1 MSAATALTAAVLAA
15 LAAVAVLAP
24 RAAHA
29 ADAPDTGSGTG
40 TGSDTGN
47 PDTTTAG
54 GNDQVITPDMDRR
67 DVHKPRYPSN
77 DIELDIFGGGYT
89 TSNFGSSGVAGGRL
103 GYHITEDFFVEGS
116 FGYSKV
122 SDKAF
127 RQILPGGI
135 FASGIDTL
143 RYREVTLG
151 WNALPGEVFLG
162 SKHAKP
168 SSIYFLGGLGTT
180 SFDEQRAQTFVWGMG
195 ARVLFTDW
203 FALRLDVRDHVFA
216 IDLLGKRQIEN
227 NPELTTSLAF
237 FF

>member
-1 MSAATALTAAVLAA
+1 MRFPTSPQTCTAAVLAA
-15 LAAVAVLAP
+15 LAVLSPLAV
-24 RAAHA
+24 HA
-29 ADAPDTGSGTG
+29 ADAPATS
-40 TGSDTGN
+40 
-47 PDTTTAG
+47 TTTAG
-54 GNDQVITPDMDRR
+54 GNDQVITPDIDRR
-67 DVHKPRYPSN
+67 EVHKPRFPSN
-77 DIELDIFGGGYT
+77 DIELDLFAGGYT

-116 FGYSKV
+116 FGYSRV

-143 RYREVTLG
+143 RYRELSLA

-162 SKHAKP
+162 TAHAKP
-168 SSIYFLGGLGTT
+168 SSIYLLAGLGTT
-180 SFDEQRAQTFVWGMG
+180 SFDEQRAQTFVWGIG
-195 ARVLFTDW
+195 SRVFFTDW
-203 FALRLDVRDHVFA
+203 FALRLDVRDHVFG
-216 IDLLGKRQIEN
+216 IDLLGRRQVEN